1 MTSCRFCIAGKI
13 AILNTLS
20 IPCKHVEQL
29 FSPSDD
35 NFHFKQATRG
45 HLANLCGDEGGLVAQ
60 A

>member
-1 MTSCRFCIAGKI
+1 MTFGRFCIAEKL
-13 AILNTLS
+13 AILNSLS
-20 IPCKHVEQL
+20 ILCKLLKQT
-29 FSPSDD
+29 FTPSDY